1 VKDDDPTGE
10 GPLVDEV
17 LGALEQALGG
27 IDVEGLKDAVKK
39 GLHEAVVALDAEGVE
54 ADGAPPADDNVVP
67 FDGGREPTE
76 AESDVERVSVQV
88 LSGGL
93 GQGRLRLDEGWQTV
107 WSGPEPRDYRLSL
120 SRGQLEVV
128 VDDQTVA
135 QLHPGQTTDVAGR
148 AIRVRGSGRGHYER
162 L

>member
-1 VKDDDPTGE
+1 MRDDDLTGE

-39 GLHEAVVALDAEGVE
+39 GLHEAVVALDAEAE
-54 ADGAPPADDNVVP
+54 PDGAPPADDNVVP
-67 FDGGREPTE
+67 FDGGRED
-76 AESDVERVSVQV
+76 AEVDSEVERVSVQV

-135 QLHPGQTTDVAGR
+135 QLHPGQTADVAGR